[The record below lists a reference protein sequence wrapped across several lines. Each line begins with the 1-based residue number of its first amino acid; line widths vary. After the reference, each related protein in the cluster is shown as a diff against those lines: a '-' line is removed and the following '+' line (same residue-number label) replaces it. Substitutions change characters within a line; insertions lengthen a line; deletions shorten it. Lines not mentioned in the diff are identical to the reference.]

1 MNRTLIPLTIPL
13 TLLAALSLST
23 AALAQQPQRPAP
35 AQQIADPPK
44 QDVDSAAAKVRQA
57 LRSEKDVPADAVSVT
72 THADTIVL
80 TGEVA
85 DASVAARATAAAE
98 AAADG
103 IRVSSSIKV
112 RPDDEQGPA
121 VRSAAQQDLVLVRN
135 VEQALKRDQRTADLG
150 VQVSV
155 EAGRVIGLHGLVPSP
170 ASRAAAEGV
179 ASQVAGV
186 VRVNNRLV
194 VPGQ

>member
-1 MNRTLIPLTIPL
+1 MNRTLIPLT
-13 TLLAALSLST
+13 LLAAISLS
-23 AALAQQPQRPAP
+23 AAAVAQQPQRPPP

-44 QDVDSAAAKVRQA
+44 QDVDSAVAKVRQA
-57 LRSEKDVPADAVSVT
+57 LRNEKDVPADSVSVT

-85 DASVAARATAAAE
+85 NAAVAARASAAAE
-98 AAADG
+98 AAAGG

-112 RPDDEQGPA
+112 LPEDEQTPA
-121 VRSAAQQDLVLVRN
+121 VRSAEQQDLALVRN

-170 ASRAAAEGV
+170 ASRSAAEGV
-179 ASQVAGV
+179 ARQVSGV
-186 VRVNNRLV
+186 ARVNNRLV
-194 VPGQ
+194 VPGE